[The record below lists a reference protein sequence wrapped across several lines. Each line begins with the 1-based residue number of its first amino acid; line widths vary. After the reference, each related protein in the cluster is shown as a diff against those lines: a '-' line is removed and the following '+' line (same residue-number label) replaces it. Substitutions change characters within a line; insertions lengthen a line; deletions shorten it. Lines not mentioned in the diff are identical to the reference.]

1 MNLATIAQYLPTIAT
16 ALVNP
21 VAGVASLAAQF
32 LGPKLNVASTVEAVT
47 QKLAGMSPEDMVK
60 MKELDVQLQTH
71 LSDNGIE
78 MARLEQELDKGE
90 QEINKI
96 EAQSNRGPWLD
107 LFVAGWRPYLGWVGG
122 FGISY
127 QFMVRPILNGIVF
140 LFGGS
145 YAFPALEI
153 QDLIALVTLLLGH
166 SAMRS
171 FDKKNGVSNGS

>member
-1 MNLATIAQYLPTIAT
+1 MNLADIAQYLPTIAT

-21 VAGVASLAAQF
+21 VAGIAALAAQF

-47 QKLAGMSPEDMVK
+47 QKLAGLRPEDIVK

-71 LSDNGIE
+71 LSDNGIRL
-78 MARLEQELDKGE
+78 ATLEQELNKGE

-96 EAQSNRGPWLD
+96 EAQSARGVYLD
-107 LFVAGWRPYLGWVGG
+107 LFIAGWRPYLGWVGG
-122 FGISY
+122 LGIGY
-127 QFMVRPILNGIVF
+127 QFLLRPLLNGFAF

-145 YAFPALEI
+145 YAFPALEV

-171 FDKKNGVSNGS
+171 WDKKNNGNGKE